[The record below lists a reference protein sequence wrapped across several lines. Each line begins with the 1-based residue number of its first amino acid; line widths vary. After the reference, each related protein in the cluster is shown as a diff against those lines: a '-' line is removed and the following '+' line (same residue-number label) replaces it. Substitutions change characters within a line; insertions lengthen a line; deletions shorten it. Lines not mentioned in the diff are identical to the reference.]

1 MRNRS
6 AFVVAAV
13 GVLALAAGSLAFQPG
28 SAPKTEPKAEP
39 KTQPTTQPSGQP
51 AGQPGER
58 GGGRGQG
65 RGPGGE
71 GGQRGGNVEGAMKQM
86 NRALKALTEQIK
98 DTTKTEENL
107 RLVNEIQRGC
117 AASKGLGIPAK
128 LLEKAKDEAGKKKL
142 AEEFR
147 KDLIAAMRALLEV
160 EELLAAGKV
169 NEAATKLEVIG
180 EMAEKAHTALGVE

>member
-13 GVLALAAGSLAFQPG
+13 GVLAMAAGSLAFQPG
-28 SAPKTEPKAEP
+28 ATPKTEPT
-39 KTQPTTQPSGQP
+39 KTQPTTQPAGQP

-65 RGPGGE
+65 RGPGAE

-98 DTTKTEENL
+98 DTTKTEENF

-142 AEEFR
+142 ADEFR

-169 NEAATKLEVIG
+169 NEAATKLEVIS

>member
-1 MRNRS
+1 MRNRN

-13 GVLALAAGSLAFQPG
+13 GVFAMAAGSLAFQPG
-28 SAPKTEPKAEP
+28 TTKEVTKPAS
-39 KTQPTTQPSGQP
+39 QPANQP

-58 GGGRGQG
+58 PARGPGQG

-107 RLVNEIQRGC
+107 RLINEIQRGC
-117 AASKGLGIPAK
+117 ATSKGLGVPAK
-128 LLEKAKDEAGKKKL
+128 ILEKGKDAAAKKKL

-169 NEAATKLEVIG
+169 NEAATKLEVIS
-180 EMAEKAHTALGVE
+180 EMAEKAHTELGVE

>member
-1 MRNRS
+1 MRNRN
-6 AFVVAAV
+6 AFMVATV
-13 GVLALAAGSLAFQPG
+13 GVLAMAAGSMAFQPG
-28 SAPKTEPKAEP
+28 SAPKADPKTDP
-39 KTQPTTQPSGQP
+39 KTQPATAPAGQP

-58 GGGRGQG
+58 GGRGQG

-86 NRALKALTEQIK
+86 NRAINALSEQIK

-107 RLVNEIQRGC
+107 RLVNEVQRGC
-117 AASKGLGIPAK
+117 AMSKGLGIPAK

-142 AEEFR
+142 TEEFR
-147 KDLIAAMRALLEV
+147 KDLIAAMRGLLEI

-169 NEAATKLEVIG
+169 NDAATKLDVIK

>member
-13 GVLALAAGSLAFQPG
+13 GVLAMAAGSLAFQPG
-28 SAPKTEPKAEP
+28 AAPKTDPKADP
-39 KTQPTTQPSGQP
+39 KSQPTTQP
-51 AGQPGER
+51 AGQPSER
-58 GGGRGQG
+58 GGRGQG
-65 RGPGGE
+65 RGPGAE

-98 DTTKTEENL
+98 DATKTEENL
-107 RLVNEIQRGC
+107 RLVNEMQRGC
-117 AASKGLGIPAK
+117 AASKGLGVPAK
-128 LLEKAKDEAGKKKL
+128 ILEKAKDEAGKKKI

-169 NEAATKLEVIG
+169 NEAATRLEIIS
-180 EMAEKAHTALGVE
+180 EMQEKAHTALGVE